1 MSSSDRTR
9 SPTRTRADFLQAQEV
24 LLVLREPPPPMPAS
38 PGQPMAVGSNPL
50 EGDEVLLAVWPDGS
64 VVALHGHVDLGT
76 GLRTALT
83 QLVAEE
89 LDAAMS
95 QVTMIMGD
103 TATTPNQG
111 ATIASASIQIHG
123 AVLRQAAAQA
133 RAYLLAQASNTLKRS
148 IEELQVRDGVV
159 TCPQDESIRLT
170 YGELVRGAQVALQL
184 DIHIT
189 LKDARDHRVIGQ
201 SVPRVDIP
209 AKASGELI
217 FVHDMRV
224 PGMLHGR
231 VIRPPYAGADHG
243 DFIGNTLE
251 SVDQS
256 SISHILGVVA
266 VVVIRDFVGVVT
278 EREDQAEAAMRALAV
293 RWKPWP
299 GLPDVNDI
307 EHALRNNPSVPRE
320 VVNEGDATAA
330 IDAAGDG
337 ISRTYLWPY
346 QMHASLGPSCA
357 VADWRKQEQQ
367 SDQDPFA
374 LRIWAGTQNPHVL
387 RADLARLTG
396 LEDITVDIVRM
407 EASGCYGRNG
417 ADDVAADA
425 ALLSRAV
432 GVPVRVQ
439 LSREQEN
446 LWEPK
451 GAAQWMQVAGAL
463 ADDGRINA
471 WDFSTSYP
479 SNGAPPLALLLTR
492 TVEPNAQAYFMG
504 DRTARPPYTV
514 PNLRVTINDMPPILR
529 ASWLRGVS
537 ALPNSFAHESFV
549 DELATAAGKDPVEF
563 RLSHLD
569 DRRANELLKETA
581 LRAGW
586 QSRTGP
592 RLIKG
597 ANGLLQGQGVA
608 YARYVHSR
616 WPGFGAAW
624 AAWVANVEVNP
635 STGEVHV
642 RKVVVGHDAGL
653 TINPAGV
660 EHQIHGNVI
669 QTTSRALREKVTT
682 ESVKNTVATQELGSY
697 PVLSF
702 RQVPVIEV
710 YQMPRSEEPA
720 LGAGESSSV
729 PGTAAIAN
737 AIFDATGVRFRQ
749 PPFTPEVIR
758 AALNPLQAPQ
768 EESDPHYAQRD
779 TPQRFLTT
787 PSKQAVYPR
796 RKSLGWR
803 ALAMMVGVVSV
814 VTGVLGWRSV
824 IAPIE
829 RSSANL
835 YAPETIMRGQQLAA
849 LSNCATCHTTADG
862 QKYAGGVALST
873 PFGTIY
879 STNITPD
886 PETGIGNWSLA
897 AFDRAMRQGVSR
909 DGKHLYPAF
918 PYTAFSRFSNDDVT
932 SLYAYFMA
940 QPAVAQRNPVT
951 ELSFPYSVRP
961 AMAAWNALYPAAL
974 APQTAP
980 AGVNSQAWLRGE
992 YLVNGPAHCSACHTP
1007 RNAAGAEMF
1016 GKQFLSGGYIKGWQ
1030 AHDLTATSASPVPW
1044 TQQAFYDYLRKGV
1057 SENHGAALGPM
1068 ADVVKQLSTVPDE
1081 ELHAMATYLSSF
1093 QEPVDAKKINLV
1105 IEQHLTLAAQPAPKL
1120 FNASGRL
1127 FEAACMAC
1135 HHDGSG
1141 PTLLG
1146 ANVPLALNTNLHAA
1160 QPDNLI
1166 RVILEGVR
1174 SPPSDSVG
1182 FMAGFADQFNDE
1194 QMTGLVNYMRAR
1206 FASQQPAWPHVPEAV
1221 IRMRAEIQKSAE
1233 VAQMR

>member
-1 MSSSDRTR
+1 MSESDH
-9 SPTRTRADFLQAQEV
+9 SLPSMRTRAHFLQAQEV
-24 LLVLREPPPPMPAS
+24 LLVLRAPPPPMPPS
-38 PGQPMAVGSNPL
+38 PGQPLAVASNPT
-50 EGDEVLLAVWPDGS
+50 EGDEVLLAVWPNGS

-76 GLRTALT
+76 GLRTALS

-89 LDAAMS
+89 LDVAMS
-95 QVTMIMGD
+95 EVTMIMGD
-103 TATTPNQG
+103 TATAPNQG
-111 ATIASASIQIHG
+111 PTIASASIQIHG

-133 RAYLLAQASNTLKRS
+133 RAHLLGQASKILKRS
-148 IEELQVRDGVV
+148 IESLRVCDGVV
-159 TCPQDESIRLT
+159 TCTQDESTRLT
-170 YGELVRGAQVALQL
+170 YGELVRGAQVFLQL
-184 DIHIT
+184 DTQIP
-189 LKDARDHRVIGQ
+189 LKDRREHRVIGK
-201 SVPRVDIP
+201 SIDRVDIP
-209 AKASGELI
+209 GKARGELT
-217 FVHDMRV
+217 FVHDMRM

-243 DFIGNTLE
+243 DFMGNTLE
-251 SVDQS
+251 SVDQL
-256 SISHILGVVA
+256 SISHIPGIVAVVVLRDFLGVVA
-266 VVVIRDFVGVVT
+266 
-278 EREDQAEAAMRALAV
+278 EREEQAEAAMQALSV
-293 RWKPWP
+293 RWKSWP
-299 GLPDVNDI
+299 GLPDTSDI
-307 EHALRNNPSVPRE
+307 ENALRQNPSVPRE

-330 IDAAGDG
+330 IDAAQDSL
-337 ISRTYLWPY
+337 SRTYLWPY

-357 VADWRKQEQQ
+357 VADWRKKEDQ
-367 SDQDPFA
+367 SDQDPFT

-387 RADLARLTG
+387 RADLAKLTNIQ
-396 LEDITVDIVRM
+396 DIDVDIIRM

-425 ALLSRAV
+425 TLLSRAV
-432 GVPVRVQ
+432 GAPVRVQ
-439 LSREQEN
+439 LTREQEN

-451 GAAQWMQVAGAL
+451 GAAQLMQVKGAL
-463 ADDGRINA
+463 TEEGRINA

-504 DRTARPPYTV
+504 DRTSRPPYTV
-514 PNLRVTINDMPPILR
+514 PNLRVTIHDMAPILR

-549 DELATAAGKDPVEF
+549 DELATASGKDPVEF
-563 RLSHLD
+563 RLQHLD
-569 DRRANELLKETA
+569 DPRANELLKETA

-586 QSRTGP
+586 HKRTKP

-597 ANGLLQGQGVA
+597 ENGLLQGQGAA

-635 STGEVHV
+635 NTGEVFV

-669 QTTSRALREKVTT
+669 QATSRTLREKVTT
-682 ESVKNTVATQELGSY
+682 EPVKNTVSTKEWGSY

-710 YQMPRSEEPA
+710 YQMPRPDEPA

-758 AALNPLQAPQ
+758 AALNPLPSPKQ
-768 EESDPHYAQRD
+768 EAYPDGSLKDYQQRLAQ
-779 TPQRFLTT
+779 
-787 PSKQAVYPR
+787 PSKEGIYPQ
-796 RKSLGWR
+796 RKSLAWR
-803 ALAMMVGVVSV
+803 ALALMVATVGVVA
-814 VTGVLGWRSV
+814 GVLGWRGV

-829 RSSANL
+829 RTSANL

-849 LSNCATCHTTADG
+849 LGNCASCHTTADG
-862 QKYAGGVALST
+862 QKYAGGVAMPT

-879 STNITPD
+879 TTNITPD
-886 PETGIGNWSLA
+886 TETGIGNWSLA
-897 AFDRAMRQGVSR
+897 AFDRAMRQGISR

-918 PYTAFSRFSNDDVT
+918 PYTAFSRFSHDDIT

-940 QPAVAQRNPVT
+940 QPAVKQQNPVT
-951 ELSFPYSVRP
+951 ELAFPFNVRP
-961 AMAAWNALYPAAL
+961 TMAAWNALYPAAL
-974 APQTAP
+974 APQASP
-980 AGVNSQAWLRGE
+980 KGVNSQAWLRGE

-1007 RNAAGAEMF
+1007 RNSAGAELL
-1016 GKQFLSGGYIKGWQ
+1016 GKKFLSGGYVKGWQ
-1030 AHDLTATSASPVPW
+1030 AYDLTATSVSPIPW
-1044 TQQAFYDYLRKGV
+1044 TEQAFYDYLRTGV
-1057 SENHGAALGPM
+1057 SEHHGAALGPM

-1081 ELHAMATYLSSF
+1081 DLHAMATYLSSF
-1093 QEPVDAKKINLV
+1093 QKPVDAHQMSIV
-1105 IEQHLTLAAQPAPKL
+1105 IEKQLASAAQPEPKL
-1120 FNASGRL
+1120 FNASSRL
-1127 FEAACMAC
+1127 FESACMSC
-1135 HHDGSG
+1135 HHDGNG

-1146 ANVPLALNTNLHAA
+1146 ANVPLALNTNLHATE
-1160 QPDNLI
+1160 PDNLI

-1174 SPPSDSVG
+1174 SPPSQSVG
-1182 FMAGFADQFNDE
+1182 FMAGFAEQFNDE
-1194 QMTGLVNYMRAR
+1194 QMVGLVNYMRAR
-1206 FASQQPAWPHVPEAV
+1206 FASQQPSWSNVTTAV
-1221 IRMRAEIQKSAE
+1221 SRIRAEIK
-1233 VAQMR
+1233 